1 MLAPLVP
8 HYHVGIVVKDL
19 AAAQAELTEQ
29 LGVTWGP
36 TLRLDEV
43 EYRTPDGEDI
53 ALPTAMCYSVEA
65 PHLELIEELPGS
77 VWVCNEHSNLHH
89 LGFWSDDLP
98 GDSERLA
105 ASGCPLELAGRAGTE
120 APVTFTYQRGELGV
134 RIEVVDAGMRQ
145 ALAGLFRPAD

>member
-1 MLAPLVP
+1 MTAPLVP

-19 AAAQAELTEQ
+19 EAAQAELTSQ

-36 TLRLDEV
+36 VLRLDEV
-43 EYRTPDGEDI
+43 EYRTGAGEDI
-53 ALPTAMCYSVEA
+53 ALPTAMCYSAEA

-98 GDSERLA
+98 GESERLA

-120 APVTFTYQRGELGV
+120 APVTFTYQRGHLGV
-134 RIEVVDAGMRQ
+134 RIEVVDAGMRD
-145 ALAGLFRPAD
+145 ALAGLFRPVS